1 MDEIEAIELSETP
14 TADAV
19 VATTTTLS
27 TPSLTPQLA
36 AELYVAGKSVI
47 EIARA
52 FSTTYSKTRK
62 LLAINGTE
70 LRNASDRLKG
80 RTRSSSKS
88 SSISA

>member
-1 MDEIEAIELSETP
+1 MDEIETIELSETP
-14 TADAV
+14 IAEA
-19 VATTTTLS
+19 VATAPAPLS

-80 RTRSSSKS
+80 RTRSSKS